1 MSSMSVINH
10 IIPIVRRDCKNAQ
23 ALERPEFSTFIQ
35 KMETDFV
42 NSVSCENLGM
52 AHLAGTIV
60 KVLVKLN
67 PYTSMTADINFDGLI
82 CGQVVRKNL

>member
-23 ALERPEFSTFIQ
+23 ALERLGFSTFIQ

-42 NSVSCENLGM
+42 NSVSCENLE
-52 AHLAGTIV
+52 IV
-60 KVLVKLN
+60 
-67 PYTSMTADINFDGLI
+67 IE
-82 CGQVVRKNL
+82 